1 VQRDDPGPGP
11 LAWLLAFISL
21 LLPWV
26 AAVLGLAGL
35 WQVGYGTSSGWWYVA
50 AAGLLL
56 IADIAID
63 FIWVQSS
70 VLQTDQPDLNLRASQ
85 IVGRVVL
92 LEEAIEHGR
101 GKARVGDTLWTVE
114 GPDAPAGAEVRIT
127 AAQGTVLKVEMT

>member
-1 VQRDDPGPGP
+1 MQRDDPGPGAF
-11 LAWLLAFISL
+11 AWLLAFVSL

-26 AAVLGLAGL
+26 AAVFGIAGL
-35 WQVGYGTSSGWWYVA
+35 WQVAHGRWSGGWYVA

-63 FIWVQSS
+63 FIWAHPS
-70 VLQTDQPDLNLRASQ
+70 VLHTDQPDLNLRASQ
-85 IVGRVVL
+85 LVGRVVR

-114 GPDAPAGAEVRIT
+114 GPDAPAGARVRIT
-127 AAQGTVLKVEMT
+127 ATQGTVLKVEMT